1 MVLTREPKSLE
12 GAIRLLATASRE
24 LDQATLASCRKYDK
38 QIRLMAVLADSISRR
53 VYADIDASWK
63 ARVVA
68 ERAESAALKRIEA
81 KHGWRTQITEPRGN
95 EHAD

>member
-53 VYADIDASWK
+53 VYADIDAAWK
-63 ARVVA
+63 ARVAADKAEDAARKQVA
-68 ERAESAALKRIEA
+68 A
-81 KHGWRTQITEPRGN
+81 KHGWRAQLTGPRGN